1 MFSLVRGYII
11 PLLKFAKKSP
21 KVAVYHI
28 STKFS
33 TAVVPR
39 YTGMCIVFSVMY
51 FLWCIFVF
59 FPILYVVHNTGFRR
73 YWFRFVSIL
82 AS

>member
-39 YTGMCIVFSVMY
+39 YTGMCIVFSVVY
-51 FLWCIFVF
+51 FL
-59 FPILYVVHNTGFRR
+59 
-73 YWFRFVSIL
+73 
-82 AS
+82 

>member
-39 YTGMCIVFSVMY
+39 YTGMCIVFSVVY
-51 FLWCIFVF
+51 FS
-59 FPILYVVHNTGFRR
+59 VVYFCVLFHPVR
-73 YWFRFVSIL
+73 SP
-82 AS
+82 